1 MIIRLLKGDAPG
13 RKQVSYYS
21 SELNCIR
28 NSKVFAQQCQ
38 TDHLYEVMGGH
49 FNWSIHHTGMGGPTA
64 DQKFYDPE
72 RVCQDLVNITWLIC
86 VLFRS
91 KIILAPFDS
100 KIQKELFL
108 LWPNIY

>member
-1 MIIRLLKGDAPG
+1 MIRLLKGDAPG

-28 NSKVFAQQCQ
+28 NSKMFAQQCQ
-38 TDHLYEVMGGH
+38 VDHLYEVMGGN

-72 RVCQDLVNITWLIC
+72 RVCYLIAC
-86 VLFRS
+86 N
-91 KIILAPFDS
+91 K
-100 KIQKELFL
+100 
-108 LWPNIY
+108 